1 MEIEGLKAII
11 TEMNELERRGVI
23 EAYAIGGSVAVMRYT
38 EPFFTKDLDLF
49 VALRS
54 RGELIDLAPLW
65 NHFKKR
71 GAEFRNQWLTW
82 MGVDFE
88 FLPPPG
94 KLEEEAVRNAEET
107 EIEGLPARVFA
118 AEYLLAIYLKL
129 GDRKRLAMIE
139 MLLEQY
145 KKIDRNRLHDI
156 LERHGLREK
165 FDELYPES

>member
-1 MEIEGLKAII
+1 MDIEGVKAII
-11 TEMNELERRGVI
+11 AEMNELERRGVV
-23 EAYAIGGSVAVMRYT
+23 EQYAIGGSVAVMRYT

-49 VALRS
+49 VVLRG
-54 RGELIDLAPLW
+54 RGPLIDLAPLW
-65 NHFKKR
+65 DHFKQR

-94 KLEEEAVRNAEET
+94 ELEEEAIRNADET
-107 EIEGLPARVFA
+107 ELEGLPARVFA
-118 AEYLLAIYLKL
+118 PEYLVAIYLKI

-145 KKIDRNRLHDI
+145 RKIDRDRLRAI

-165 FDELYPES
+165 FDEFCAEE

>member
-1 MEIEGLKAII
+1 MDIEGLKAII
-11 TEMNELERRGVI
+11 AEMNELVRRGVI
-23 EAYAIGGSVAVMRYT
+23 ETYAIGGSVAVMRYT

-54 RGELIDLAPLW
+54 RGPLIDLAPLW

-94 KLEEEAVRNAEET
+94 KLEEEA
-107 EIEGLPARVFA
+107 ICISGMCDH
-118 AEYLLAIYLKL
+118 Y
-129 GDRKRLAMIE
+129 
-139 MLLEQY
+139 
-145 KKIDRNRLHDI
+145 
-156 LERHGLREK
+156 
-165 FDELYPES
+165 

>member
-1 MEIEGLKAII
+1 MDIEGLKAII
-11 TEMNELERRGVI
+11 AEMNELERRGVI
-23 EAYAIGGSVAVMRYT
+23 ETYAVGGSVAMMRYT

-49 VALRS
+49 VALHS
-54 RGELIDLAPLW
+54 HGPLIDLAPLW

-94 KLEEEAVRNAEET
+94 KLEEEAIRNADKT
-107 EIEGLPARVFA
+107 ELEGLPTRVFS
-118 AEYLLAIYLKL
+118 AEYLIAIYLKI
-129 GDRKRLAMIE
+129 GDRKRLAMVD
-139 MLLEQY
+139 MLLEQH

-156 LERHGLREK
+156 LERHSLGEK

>member
-1 MEIEGLKAII
+1 MDIEGLKAII
-11 TEMNELERRGVI
+11 AEMNELEHRGVI
-23 EAYAIGGSVAVMRYT
+23 ETYAIGGSVAVMRYT

-49 VALRS
+49 VALRG
-54 RGELIDLAPLW
+54 RGPLIDLAPLW

-94 KLEEEAVRNAEET
+94 KLEEEAIRNADET
-107 EIEGLPARVFA
+107 KLEGLPARIFA
-118 AEYLLAIYLKL
+118 PEYLIAIYLKI
-129 GDRKRLAMIE
+129 GDRKRLAMID

-145 KKIDRNRLHDI
+145 KKIDRSRLHDI
-156 LERHGLREK
+156 MERHGLRKK
-165 FDELYPES
+165 FDELYPKS